1 MPPRIFISY
10 RREDAAADAG
20 RLADHLSQRF
30 GRDRVFLDVE
40 AIHPGTDFVKALH
53 ASLEQTAAVLIVIG
67 PRWVSASGA
76 DGARRLDSP
85 ADFVRLEVEAALGRT
100 IPVVPVLVQGARM
113 PTAQDLPAPLAAL
126 ATRQAVT
133 LDYEEFHDD
142 ATRLCDRLAPMIGF
156 DAPRQQ
162 STGRKW
168 WLAAALVAVLALG
181 LTGYIVM
188 RGPEEKPATGATT
201 VPVDTTADDRAVD
214 DLVATASAQ
223 QRRNQYAEALATLAR
238 ARDVA
243 PGSATVRR
251 AQEDVAMEWIRGVR
265 VENGTSS
272 FGEAIKPALN
282 VVDAALPAAT
292 GSRRADLLAHTGW
305 ATFLLWRD
313 GDRRLNP
320 KDAYQEALSIDPGNP
335 FANAMLAHW
344 TLFQDH
350 DAVPAATNLFA
361 TAVKANRA
369 LDAVRTLQW
378 AAYSNADS
386 NPEAVAERIRLANT
400 MRLNGEPLNMR
411 QAQTLWGPYYFATLP
426 GRESERRLLLDALPP
441 GDHISTVNWAFTDY
455 ATKDESRLRTI
466 RYYVALLHAQGGQAE
481 RAAEELRA
489 LEQEMANDR
498 ATGSLRDAVQAAL
511 ERVSPANGARTQKRR
526 AR

>member
-30 GRDRVFLDVE
+30 GRDRVFLDVD
-40 AIHPGTDFVKALH
+40 AIDPGIDFVKTLH

-67 PRWVSASGA
+67 PRWLSASGA
-76 DGARRLDSP
+76 DGVRRLDSP
-85 ADFVRLEVEAALGRT
+85 GDFVRLEVEAALGRT

-156 DAPRQQ
+156 DTPRQQ
-162 STGRKW
+162 STGRTW
-168 WLAAALVAVLALG
+168 WPAAALVAVLALG

-188 RGPEEKPATGATT
+188 RGPEKNPATGTTT
-201 VPVDTTADDRAVD
+201 VPVDSTADDRAAA

-238 ARDVA
+238 ARGVA

-282 VVDAALPAAT
+282 VVDAALPSAT

-305 ATFLLWRD
+305 ATFLL
-313 GDRRLNP
+313 
-320 KDAYQEALSIDPGNP
+320 
-335 FANAMLAHW
+335 
-344 TLFQDH
+344 
-350 DAVPAATNLFA
+350 
-361 TAVKANRA
+361 
-369 LDAVRTLQW
+369 
-378 AAYSNADS
+378 
-386 NPEAVAERIRLANT
+386 
-400 MRLNGEPLNMR
+400 
-411 QAQTLWGPYYFATLP
+411 
-426 GRESERRLLLDALPP
+426 
-441 GDHISTVNWAFTDY
+441 
-455 ATKDESRLRTI
+455 
-466 RYYVALLHAQGGQAE
+466 
-481 RAAEELRA
+481 
-489 LEQEMANDR
+489 
-498 ATGSLRDAVQAAL
+498 
-511 ERVSPANGARTQKRR
+511 
-526 AR
+526 